1 MSGIYIHI
9 PFCKQ
14 QCSYCDFH
22 FSTSLKTKND
32 VLDALVYEMQHRA
45 PFFEG
50 TKIRTIYLG
59 GGTPTLLS
67 ANEINTLLEH
77 LNNHFDIDQV
87 EEITIEANPDDLTS
101 EKIKD
106 FKNTPINRF
115 SIGVQSF
122 HSDDLV
128 FMNRAHNAFQAKK
141 CIKDIQEAG
150 WENISIDLIYGTPTL
165 SHEKWIENLTHIID
179 FDIPHLSA
187 YALTVEEKT
196 PLHHAIK
203 SGKQRPL
210 DEKKCQEQFE
220 ILLEMMPYNG
230 LIQYEISNFSK
241 THFESKH
248 NTSYWQQK
256 KYLGLGPSAHSFD
269 GKKRMWNVS
278 NNVKYIQSLKRG
290 ELNYENEIL
299 SETDHFN
306 EYVMTAI
313 RTKMGCDTN
322 FIKTHFSPF
331 YGDFFKKNTE
341 KWIKK
346 GQIEQKNSFFVLTKK
361 GQLMADLITSNLF
374 FVD

>member
-32 VLDALVYEMQHRA
+32 VLDALVYEMKLRA
-45 PFFEG
+45 PFYEG
-50 TKIRTIYLG
+50 TKIQTIYFG
-59 GGTPTLLS
+59 GGTPSLLS
-67 ANEINTLLEH
+67 ANEINTLLDH
-77 LNNHFDIDQV
+77 LNNHFEIDQV
-87 EEITIEANPDDLTS
+87 EEITVEANPDDLTS
-101 EKIKD
+101 EKID
-106 FKNTPINRF
+106 GFKNTPINRF

-122 HSDDLV
+122 HGDDLV
-128 FMNRAHNAFQAKK
+128 FMNRAHNAFQAKT
-141 CIKDIQEAG
+141 CIKDIQDAG

-165 SHEKWIENLTHIID
+165 SHEKWIENLTHIIN

-210 DEKKCQEQFE
+210 DDKKCQEQFE
-220 ILLEMMPYNG
+220 ILLEMMPNNG

-241 THFESKH
+241 THFQSKH

-278 NNVKYIQSLKRG
+278 NNVKYIQSLKKG

-306 EYVMTAI
+306 EYVMTAL
-313 RTKMGCDTN
+313 RTKKGCDTN

-346 GQIEQKNSFFVLTKK
+346 GQIEQKNSFFSLTKK

-374 FVD
+374 IVD